1 VIRRALRAVLCVVA
15 LLVAWPSVAHA
26 EPGDEL
32 TISVLTFGP
41 GDHPFFK
48 FGHNAILVHD
58 VSRNDSR
65 RDMVYNFGTFGFES
79 WTLIPNFFQ
88 GKLQYWLSIQSLAGT
103 IALYREENRT
113 IIEQELELTPKQRRE
128 IADSLWANA
137 LPANKYY
144 KYDYYQDNCSTR
156 VRDAVDKV
164 IGGRIKA
171 ASTPPAGMSWRSH
184 TRRLTADD
192 LPVYLGLHAAM
203 GSFID
208 QKITVWEEMFL
219 PVIVQDTL
227 RKVTVVG
234 PDGAEKP
241 LVKRERQILDA
252 PGRPPLRTAPP
263 GWSLR
268 MFIAGSAIGGIFYAL
283 FQSQQRKPARIVL
296 GVLLAFFGLVLGFL
310 GCLFCAFWFF
320 TDHQVA
326 YHNENILQSAP
337 WLLGLVAAGVQLA
350 RGKPSG
356 ARVRL
361 LLVAAAGASVLG
373 LVCKVLPWFRQDN
386 AEIIALMLPIWVG
399 AAAGA
404 EVARRKA
411 VANLLP
417 G

>member
-1 VIRRALRAVLCVVA
+1 MRRALRAFVVLIAVFF
-15 LLVAWPSVAHA
+15 AWPSVAHA

-58 VSRNDSR
+58 ASRADMR
-65 RDMVYNFGTFGFES
+65 KDMVYNFGTFGFES
-79 WTLIPNFFQ
+79 WTLIPNFFR
-88 GKLQYWLSIQSLAGT
+88 GKLQYWLSIQSLGGT
-103 IALYREENRT
+103 VALYREENRT
-113 IIEQELELTPKQRRE
+113 IVEQELELTPKQRRE
-128 IADSLWANA
+128 IADALWINA

-208 QKITVWEEMFL
+208 QKITIWEEMFL
-219 PVIVQDTL
+219 PVIVQETL
-227 RKVTVVG
+227 RKVTVLG
-234 PDGAEKP
+234 PDGAERP
-241 LVKRERQILDA
+241 LVKREREILAA
-252 PGRPPLRTAPP
+252 PGRPPLRTVPP
-263 GWSLR
+263 QWSLW
-268 MFIAGSAIGGIFYAL
+268 MFLVGTAIGGVFYGL
-283 FQSQQRKPARIVL
+283 FQAQSRKPARIVL
-296 GVLLAFFGLVLGFL
+296 GVTLSFFGLVLGFL
-310 GCLFCAFWFF
+310 GSLFCAFWFF

-326 YHNENILQSAP
+326 YHNENILQMAP
-337 WLLGLVAAGVQLA
+337 TLLGLVGAGIQLA

-356 ARVRL
+356 DRVRL
-361 LLVAAAGASVLG
+361 LLVVSAGASVLG
-373 LVCKVLPWFRQDN
+373 LMFKVLPWFRQDN

-411 VANLLP
+411 VAKLLP